1 MKKLRVVIDTNVLI
15 SAALSPLGAPAQVVR
30 QVLDEHLIVFS
41 DATFVELETRLWKP
55 KFDRYVSLDLRKSL
69 LHDLSAASHW
79 AKVSAELG
87 LQKFSRDV
95 DDDMFV
101 HAALASGS
109 ALLITGDQDL
119 LVLARHIKREHAI
132 EIRKPADAVGLL
144 ASTGT

>member
-30 QVLDEHLIVFS
+30 QVLGEHLIVFS
-41 DATFVELETRLWKP
+41 DATFAELETRLWKP
-55 KFDRYVSLDLRKSL
+55 KFDRYISLDLRKSL
-69 LHDLSAASHW
+69 LHDLSAVAHW
-79 AKVSAELG
+79 AKVSGELA
-87 LQKFSRDV
+87 LQKFSRDA

-119 LVLARHIKREHAI
+119 LVLARHLKHQHAI
-132 EIRKPADAVGLL
+132 EIRKPADALGLV
-144 ASTGT
+144 ASTAP